1 MVIGINAMLELD
13 TNDNK
18 EIHLN
23 KSETLAIDSD
33 SKFQEKFNLPNK
45 VKVIYETENM
55 NQNRNWNEIA
65 DKFEPF
71 NPTNFPNYSDIS
83 GWKIFSY
90 GVGFDKETLTN
101 LALEVTTT
109 EKTVIIHLIAKNIPE
124 CSRKNFE
131 KAEYK
136 VTIIPDP
143 NANI

>member
-18 EIHLN
+18 EIHLD

-45 VKVIYETENM
+45 VKVTYETENM

-90 GVGFDKETLTN
+90 GVGFDKETLRN

-109 EKTVIIHLIAKNIPE
+109 EKT
-124 CSRKNFE
+124 
-131 KAEYK
+131 
-136 VTIIPDP
+136 
-143 NANI
+143 